1 MRVET
6 RLFGE
11 IDIAEDKIITLGKGL
26 IGYPDMKRFTL
37 IFDEEKQGRIMW
49 LQSLDEPQFA
59 MPVVDP
65 MGICDDYNPTV
76 NDELLSPLGQITDD
90 DIFVLVTIRVPS
102 DITKMTIN
110 LKGPIIINTDN
121 LLGEQIIVE
130 DDVQTRFPIYD
141 ILKSRKEKAGEQR
154 CWH

>member
-11 IDIAEDKIITLGKGL
+11 IDIAEEKIITLGRGL
-26 IGYPDMKRFTL
+26 IGYPDMKRFNL
-37 IFDEEKQGRIMW
+37 IFDEEKQGKIMW

-65 MGICDDYNPTV
+65 AGICEDYNPTV
-76 NDELLSPLGQITDD
+76 NDELLTPLGQFSEESL
-90 DIFVLVTIRVPS
+90 FVLVTIRVPS
-102 DITKMTIN
+102 DITQMTIN

-121 LLGEQIIVE
+121 LRGEQIIVE
-130 DDVQTRFPIYD
+130 DEVQTRFPIYD
-141 ILKSRKEKAGEQR
+141 ILKSRKEKAGE
-154 CWH
+154 

>member
-11 IDIAEDKIITLGKGL
+11 IEIAEDKIITLGKGL

-37 IFDEEKQGRIMW
+37 IYDEEKQNKGNIMW
-49 LQSLDEPQFA
+49 FQSLDEPQFA

-65 MGICDDYNPTV
+65 SVICDDYNPTV
-76 NDELLSPLGQITDD
+76 NDELLSSLGELTDD
-90 DIFVLVTIRVPS
+90 ALFVLSTIRVPS
-102 DITKMTIN
+102 DITAMTIN

-121 LLGEQIIVE
+121 LRGEQIIVE
-130 DDVQTRFPIYD
+130 DEVSMRFPVYE
-141 ILKSRKEKAGEQR
+141 ILKQKKEKAGE
-154 CWH
+154 